1 MKQRISTLIGFLT
14 RDKASA
20 SPAAHAEDGLRDSAS
35 LRPERSRERRSK
47 RAQIRRSVLCRPLA
61 RHVAPAE

>member
-20 SPAAHAEDGLRDSAS
+20 SPETHDEDGLRDGAS
-35 LRPERSRERRSK
+35 LRPERSRERRGK
-47 RAQIRRSVLCRPLA
+47 RAQMRRSVSWRPA
-61 RHVAPAE
+61 RTARCAG